1 MSGNGGALHVDAV
14 TGSDTDTLSTINFSG
29 DQNVTVELTGANHD
43 DLASRL
49 TATDTGTGTSRIE
62 FSAVSVSDLNVTQL
76 AVDEI
81 ELGVSFTTETITVAS
96 GANLLITADQAT
108 DLNIGAAL
116 ATASTNTLSLDIT
129 DNLATTDAATSNAAT
144 RAIVDMDLD
153 NFSAVSISLTDNLS
167 LTGAGGLEASGAA
180 ITITGSGTLTNTT
193 GDDITATS
201 LDASATTGVNTL
213 FLSGNTK
220 TVSTGTKGDTITLEA
235 AVATGY
241 VLSTNA
247 GSDTVNMGAVDTSI
261 TLDGGDGTDT
271 LTLVSTL
278 DLTGQ
283 TFALTSVEIVDI
295 DLSGVGASTLTVD
308 SAQVTGD
315 TFSVISTEGATNDI
329 LDVTV
334 NGATVDLSGISV
346 ETADVTVTVDGTAY
360 TAANSATVTGTNGVD
375 TININGGTGSTA
387 NGGGSGDTITGGA
400 GADTINGDGGGDTL
414 NGAGGADT
422 ITGGEGA
429 DTITAGNGSDTI
441 DLTEVTAATDV
452 IVTTSTLTSAD
463 TITGFT
469 AGSAATADNVEIDLS
484 DIEALATNLSD
495 WDIAS
500 TDVTAAGASGAG
512 TAATLSTVT
521 GAFNGDTLTTG
532 TDVLVL
538 GGTLTFSSVG
548 EVADALENGGS
559 AAFTL
564 DGADAA
570 GDIYMVLYSDGTNSH
585 LAAIETSVAAG
596 DNGTYAA
603 GELSGNLILSFNGIA
618 DATDFASAN
627 LDFIT

>member
-1 MSGNGGALHVDAV
+1 
-14 TGSDTDTLSTINFSG
+14 
-29 DQNVTVELTGANHD
+29 
-43 DLASRL
+43 
-49 TATDTGTGTSRIE
+49 
-62 FSAVSVSDLNVTQL
+62 
-76 AVDEI
+76 
-81 ELGVSFTTETITVAS
+81 
-96 GANLLITADQAT
+96 
-108 DLNIGAAL
+108 
-116 ATASTNTLSLDIT
+116 
-129 DNLATTDAATSNAAT
+129 
-144 RAIVDMDLD
+144 MDLD

-167 LTGAGGLEASGAA
+167 LTGPGGLEASGAA

-247 GSDTVNMGAVDTSI
+247 GSDTVNVGNVDTSI
-261 TLDGGDGTDT
+261 TLDGGAGTDT
-271 LTLVSTL
+271 LTFDATPAAAAAAT

-283 TFALTSVEIVDI
+283 TLSLTSVEIVDL
-295 DLSGVGASTLTVD
+295 DLSATTSTGAMTLTVD
-308 SAQVTGD
+308 SAQVTGNS
-315 TFSVISTEGATNDI
+315 FSVISTEGAINDI

-400 GADTINGDGGGDTL
+400 GADVINGDGGGDTL

-441 DLTEVTAATDV
+441 NLTEVTAATDV

-469 AGSAATADNVEIDLS
+469 AGSAGTADNVEIDLS

-495 WDIAS
+495 WDVA
-500 TDVTAAGASGAG
+500 TGDVTAAGASGAG

-532 TDVLVL
+532 TDILVL

-559 AAFTL
+559 AEFTM
-564 DGADAA
+564 DGTDAA

-603 GELSGNLILSFNGIA
+603 GELSGNLILSFNGIS
-618 DATDFASAN
+618 DATDFAIAN
-627 LDFIT
+627 FDFIT